1 DGCTSMQYAYTDAK
15 SIGTGAFRNCTNLK
29 TLKLY
34 YTAGESNGVQT
45 IGEDAFRNTGLT
57 SLYIPSSVTSI
68 SAGAFCQTTSL
79 STISV
84 SGSNSYYAHSSGGW
98 LMNKSFTTVVQ
109 VPGASTVSGFVS
121 GTTSIN
127 GKAFY
132 GNTKITSI
140 WVPYGVTSIGSF
152 AFGNMPSLN
161 ALKIPSSVTNLH
173 QYALDYLKNLN
184 DLYVNINT
192 PPSSITNSSSS
203 LDQIRTACRL
213 HVPHGCVSAYKN
225 ASRWNQMTTVDEAGW
240 DIVSSNLYFT
250 VKNNSSYTDTKVQ
263 SSAVNGYV
271 YLVKGYYA
279 ISGVTQ
285 PSGSYAIPNTVSDN
299 GKTFIV
305 AGIED
310 RVFSDNTRLTEI
322 KGGAGVRWI
331 NDYAFYGCT
340 SLTKSSIPYPSYLG
354 KCVFMNS
361 SKLAD
366 VALGDRLATIEEFAF
381 SGTAIK
387 QLIMPNTV
395 SKIGTQFVYECNS
408 LDSIKLSTSLTEIPN
423 YAFSKCRAKYIML
436 PYGVKT
442 IGEAIV
448 ANQDY
453 SYAVPHVVV
462 IPSSVASINAN
473 AFKFADKLGAIY
485 LNLPHDRFKTTSE
498 NWIRSGSNYNHK
510 GTMVRVPV
518 GQVSAYQGDA
528 GFKAAFYTSDVEAGS
543 FDFTYSGAISSG
555 YYMTVLDASAKTAKY
570 VYCPNNN
577 NSASFGMSSSEKD
590 PATGISY
597 KMVEVGDSCC
607 AGRTKLSGIT
617 WGGNITKIG
626 TRAFYGCTGLTG
638 EITIPDQ
645 MTYLGDY
652 AFYNCSNLSS
662 IYIPRSSVAAMYPG
676 FFGNNSSNFRCY
688 VDMNT
693 YYIYCNWADG
703 VSSWTNSNGVK
714 PSSQFAPFIKPTTE
728 WMAISVMKPVTLPTN

>member
-1 DGCTSMQYAYTDAK
+1 M
-15 SIGTGAFRNCTNLK
+15 
-29 TLKLY
+29 
-34 YTAGESNGVQT
+34 
-45 IGEDAFRNTGLT
+45 
-57 SLYIPSSVTSI
+57 
-68 SAGAFCQTTSL
+68 
-79 STISV
+79 
-84 SGSNSYYAHSSGGW
+84 
-98 LMNKSFTTVVQ
+98 
-109 VPGASTVSGFVS
+109 
-121 GTTSIN
+121 
-127 GKAFY
+127 
-132 GNTKITSI
+132 
-140 WVPYGVTSIGSF
+140 
-152 AFGNMPSLN
+152 
-161 ALKIPSSVTNLH
+161 
-173 QYALDYLKNLN
+173 
-184 DLYVNINT
+184 
-192 PPSSITNSSSS
+192 
-203 LDQIRTACRL
+203 
-213 HVPHGCVSAYKN
+213 
-225 ASRWNQMTTVDEAGW
+225 
-240 DIVSSNLYFT
+240 
-250 VKNNSSYTDTKVQ
+250 Q
-263 SSAVNGYV
+263 SSATNGYV

-279 ISGVTQ
+279 NSAGVSQ
-285 PSGSYAIPNTVSDN
+285 PSGGYTIPNTVSDN

-310 RVFSDNTRLTEI
+310 RVFSGNTGLTSI
-322 KGGAGVRWI
+322 SGGAGVRWI

-340 SLTKSSIPYPSYLG
+340 NLTKSSIPYPSYLG

-366 VALGDRLATIEEFAF
+366 IALGDRLATIEEFAF

-408 LDSIKLSTSLTEIPN
+408 LDSIKLSTSLTEIPM
-423 YAFSKCRAKYIML
+423 YAFSKCRAKYIMI

-442 IGEAIV
+442 IGVAIV

-462 IPSSVASINAN
+462 IPSSVTSLNAN

-485 LNLPHDRFKTTSE
+485 LNIPHDRFKTTSE

-510 GTMVRVPV
+510 GTTVRVPV

-528 GFKAAFYTSDVEAGS
+528 GFKAAFYTSDVKAGS
-543 FDFTYSGAISSG
+543 FDFTYSGTISSG

-570 VYCPNNN
+570 VYCPNDV

-626 TRAFYGCTGLTG
+626 SRAFYGCTGLTG

-645 MTYLGDY
+645 MTTMGGY

-662 IYIPRSSVAAMYPG
+662 IYIPRSSVAPMSSY
-676 FFGNNSSNFRCY
+676 FFGNNASNFRCY

-693 YYIYCNWADG
+693 YWTYYDWATW
-703 VSSWTNSNGVK
+703 SNSNGVK
-714 PSSQFAPFIKPTTE
+714 AADQFAPFIKPTTE
-728 WMAISVMKPVTLPTN
+728 WTAISVMKPVTLPTNDGVEFYTVPSYDS